1 MPKLDHIALHAGLGV
16 SKDQIFSFVRE
27 KFRMKRVENESV
39 SVDVVKLK
47 ASLIGLIK
55 LGDAVDES
63 ECKKTNL
70 RATT

>member
-1 MPKLDHIALHAGLGV
+1 
-16 SKDQIFSFVRE
+16 
-27 KFRMKRVENESV
+27 MKRVEKESV

-63 ECKKTNL
+63 ECKKLTSEQLRKLVYPQSPKDNL
-70 RATT
+70 HQ